1 MNITENDGLPF
12 VSMTV
17 TFRGRELKLEKVLLD
32 TGSASTLLNADIVQ
46 EIGMVPEGNDVVDLI
61 RGVGGVEY
69 VYTKCLDSIIVDE
82 AILNDFQV
90 EIGKMDYGMEID
102 GILGFNFLKQ
112 AGSLI
117 DIREMQLKTNVYK
130 NQ

>member
-1 MNITENDGLPF
+1 MNITEIYGLPF

-17 TFRGRELKLEKVLLD
+17 VFRGRELKLEKVLLD

-46 EIGMVPEGNDVVDLI
+46 EIGMVPEGNDIVDII

-69 VYTKCLDSIIVDE
+69 VYTKYLDSIIVDE
-82 AILNDFQV
+82 AILKDFQV
-90 EIGKMDYGMEID
+90 EIGNMDYGMEID

-112 AGSLI
+112 AGAVI
-117 DIREMQLKTNVYK
+117 DSKAMELKTGHY
-130 NQ
+130 

>member
-1 MNITENDGLPF
+1 MNITEIYGLPF

-17 TFRGRELKLEKVLLD
+17 VFRGRELKLEKVLLD

-69 VYTKCLDSIIVDE
+69 VYTKYLDSIIVDK

-90 EIGKMDYGMEID
+90 EIGNMDYGMEID

-112 AGSLI
+112 AGAVI
-117 DIREMQLKTNVYK
+117 NTGEMQLKTNVS
-130 NQ
+130 

>member
-1 MNITENDGLPF
+1 MNITEIYGLPF

-17 TFRGRELKLEKVLLD
+17 VFRGRELKLEKVLLD

-46 EIGMVPEGNDVVDLI
+46 EINMIPEGNDVVDII

-69 VYTKCLDSIIVDE
+69 VYTKYLDSIIVNE
-82 AILNDFQV
+82 VKLKDFQV

-112 AGSLI
+112 AGAVI
-117 DIREMQLKTNVYK
+117 DTGEMQLKINVC
-130 NQ
+130 

>member
-1 MNITENDGLPF
+1 MNITEIYGLPF

-17 TFRGRELKLEKVLLD
+17 VFRGRELRLEKVLLD

-46 EIGMVPEGNDVVDLI
+46 EIGMVPEGNDIVDLI

-69 VYTKCLDSIIVDE
+69 VYTKYLDSIIVDK

-90 EIGKMDYGMEID
+90 EIGSMDYGMEID

-112 AGSLI
+112 SGAVI
-117 DIREMQLKTNVYK
+117 DTEEMQLKTNIC
-130 NQ
+130 

>member
-1 MNITENDGLPF
+1 MNITEIYGLPF

-17 TFRGRELKLEKVLLD
+17 VFRGRELKLEKVLLD

-46 EIGMVPEGNDVVDLI
+46 EINMIPEGNDVVDII

-69 VYTKCLDSIIVDE
+69 VYTKYLDSIIVNE
-82 AILNDFQV
+82 VKLKDFQV
-90 EIGKMDYGMEID
+90 EIGKMDYGMKID

-112 AGSLI
+112 AGAVI
-117 DIREMQLKTNVYK
+117 DTGEMQLKINVC
-130 NQ
+130 

>member
-1 MNITENDGLPF
+1 MNITEIYGLPF

-17 TFRGRELKLEKVLLD
+17 VFRGRELKLEKVLLD

-46 EIGMVPEGNDVVDLI
+46 EIGMVPEGNDIVDII

-69 VYTKCLDSIIVDE
+69 VYTKYLDSIIVDE
-82 AILNDFQV
+82 AILKDFQV
-90 EIGKMDYGMEID
+90 EIGNMDYGMEID

-112 AGSLI
+112 AGSVI
-117 DIREMQLKTNVYK
+117 DAGEMQLKTNVC
-130 NQ
+130 

>member
-1 MNITENDGLPF
+1 MRLTEIYGLPF
-12 VSMTV
+12 VNITV
-17 TFRGRELKLEKVLLD
+17 VFRGRELKLEKVLLD

-46 EIGMVPEGNDVVDLI
+46 EIGMVPEGNDIVDMI

-69 VYTKCLDSIIVDE
+69 VYTKYLDSIIVDE

-90 EIGKMDYGMEID
+90 EIGNMEYGMEID

-112 AGSLI
+112 AEAVI
-117 DIREMQLKTNVYK
+117 DTGEMQLKTNVC
-130 NQ
+130 

>member
-1 MNITENDGLPF
+1 MNITESYGLPF

-17 TFRGRELKLEKVLLD
+17 VFRGRELKLEKVLLD

-46 EIGMVPEGNDVVDLI
+46 EIGMVPEGNDIVDII

-69 VYTKCLDSIIVDE
+69 VYTKYLDSIIVDE
-82 AILNDFQV
+82 AILKDFQV
-90 EIGKMDYGMEID
+90 EIGNMDYGMEID

-112 AGSLI
+112 AGAVI
-117 DIREMQLKTNVYK
+117 DTGEMQLKTDVC
-130 NQ
+130 